1 MSSDAM
7 STATSSGAMLRVST
21 NAQGPYESP
30 GLQPG
35 GYELR
40 VTAPGFGTSAQPLQ
54 LSPSPDAVHEF
65 KSTGS

>member
-40 VTAPGFGTSAQPLQ
+40 VTPPGSVPQRSRCSWARHRMRYRNS
-54 LSPSPDAVHEF
+54 SPPAA
-65 KSTGS
+65 